1 VSTNVKTKGIED
13 AKKVS
18 QIPFQ
23 LENFRNLPVRNI
35 MGQCEIRT
43 CEYTTAWICD
53 DCGRWICRD
62 HGRQVSASVDMRTH
76 ECLRCPEG

>member
-1 VSTNVKTKGIED
+1 
-13 AKKVS
+13 
-18 QIPFQ
+18 
-23 LENFRNLPVRNI
+23 
-35 MGQCEIRT
+35 MGQCEIRN

-76 ECLRCPEG
+76 ECLRCPER